1 MNILLEI
8 QSHLAHLSQNERKV
22 GDYILQA
29 PESVI
34 TLSTQEIAKNS
45 GVSPAT
51 VIRFVKSMG
60 LDGVPHLKQ
69 LLSIWRANSQ
79 SETDFQELRPNEAVD
94 SIKSKLKARI
104 NHMTELVNEHLS
116 NESLLKVAQLIEE
129 SQLVFIFGIGASHLV
144 AQDLT
149 QKLNRLGKT
158 VICEDNTHSA
168 AVILTNNHQ
177 KKLFIAISDRGE
189 SREVLEMLSL
199 AKEQSILSIAITGK
213 ADSSLAK
220 QVDYPLISISGENF
234 QFRQAATISMMAQIY
249 LVDLLFYVY
258 VSQYF
263 VRSQESIIASLNAI
277 NKLEKK

>member
-94 SIKSKLKARI
+94 SIKSKLK
-104 NHMTELVNEHLS
+104 S
-116 NESLLKVAQLIEE
+116 
-129 SQLVFIFGIGASHLV
+129 
-144 AQDLT
+144 
-149 QKLNRLGKT
+149 
-158 VICEDNTHSA
+158 
-168 AVILTNNHQ
+168 
-177 KKLFIAISDRGE
+177 
-189 SREVLEMLSL
+189 VL
-199 AKEQSILSIAITGK
+199 ATGK
-213 ADSSLAK
+213 RYGQ
-220 QVDYPLISISGENF
+220 QVVNHD
-234 QFRQAATISMMAQIY
+234 Y
-249 LVDLLFYVY
+249 LVCT
-258 VSQYF
+258 
-263 VRSQESIIASLNAI
+263 
-277 NKLEKK
+277 